1 PASPAASAPAPAAP
15 PREPGTAIM
24 AVSAPPPPLPASA
37 LAPLETDPERRK
49 VKHRYR
55 KGFMLTLAF
64 GQSVGT
70 ASGYPNDVQKIGV
83 PAYFASSGALLG
95 GGFQMVIGGALTDYF
110 NFGVLFGGGGFKSDD
125 WEVAAGGTGFRVEA
139 FPAVV
144 AFPKIQGL
152 AHLGIAADLGV
163 GNVKIQAK
171 ANPDNPAEVASATR
185 GYTTIEGFQSALG
198 IGLFYE
204 TSLFSL
210 LGGHVS
216 LAPELS
222 YRTAYTASSQVN
234 YGTLA
239 ARLTY
244 YGGP

>member
-1 PASPAASAPAPAAP
+1 MAVAAP
-15 PREPGTAIM
+15 PA
-24 AVSAPPPPLPASA
+24 PLPQSA
-37 LAPLETDPERRK
+37 LAPLETDPERRR

-64 GQSVGT
+64 GQSLGT

-83 PAYFASSGALLG
+83 PAYFSSSGAMLG
-95 GGFQMVIGGALTDYF
+95 GGFQMIIGGALTDYF
-110 NFGVLFGGGGFKSDD
+110 NFGVLFGGGGFKNDN
-125 WEVAAGGTGFRVEA
+125 WEVSAGGTGFRVEA

-144 AFPKIQGL
+144 AFPKLTGL
-152 AHLGIAADLGV
+152 AHLGLAVDLGV

-171 ANPDNPAEVASATR
+171 ASPEDIAAGNAAAAR
-185 GYTTIEGFQSALG
+185 GYSTVEGFQSALG

-204 TSLFSL
+204 TKLFSL

-222 YRTAYTASSQVN
+222 YRTAYTAWSQVN

-239 ARLTY
+239 ARLTF